1 LRHNLVLFLDD
12 VVSVAEEAGVNLCI
26 HPDDPPFPLLG
37 LPRIAG
43 TVEDIRWILS
53 QCESVANGITFCTG
67 SLSARPDNDLVLMAK
82 EFASRIH
89 FVHLRNTAFLP
100 DHGFYESGH
109 LGGSVDMFAVV
120 KVLLEEQIRRKK
132 VGRKDIR
139 LPFRPDHG
147 LRMLDDYGR
156 RANPGYPLIGRLKGL
171 AEIDGL
177 QTGIERFLIEN
188 PDKIN

>member
-1 LRHNLVLFLDD
+1 
-12 VVSVAEEAGVNLCI
+12 
-26 HPDDPPFPLLG
+26 
-37 LPRIAG
+37 
-43 TVEDIRWILS
+43 
-53 QCESVANGITFCTG
+53 
-67 SLSARPDNDLVLMAK
+67 
-82 EFASRIH
+82 
-89 FVHLRNTAFLP
+89 
-100 DHGFYESGH
+100 
-109 LGGSVDMFAVV
+109 MFAVV

-177 QTGIERFLIEN
+177 QTGIERFFNRESG
-188 PDKIN
+188 